1 MAAPTIAGQ
10 MAGTTPASQSQGLS
24 RTQWASSEDAKR
36 AVTRAREA
44 AIRGAL
50 IGFTIRGGLNLIRPP
65 RRRTEGGHNALKD
78 TLQFTA
84 FLGAL
89 GFTYVGVEESLSA
102 LFGQKRTAKWRAL
115 VAGAVAGH
123 TLLLTG

>member
-1 MAAPTIAGQ
+1 MADAA
-10 MAGTTPASQSQGLS
+10 AKRHWGLS
-24 RTQWASSEDAKR
+24 SSRRAGSEDALR
-36 AVTRAREA
+36 AIIRAREA
-44 AIRGAL
+44 AVRGAL
-50 IGFTIRGGLNLIRPP
+50 IGFTIRGGLQAINLIRPA
-65 RRRTEGGHNALKD
+65 RRRTEGGPSAGSALKD

-89 GFTYVGVEESLSA
+89 GFTYVGVEESLAA
-102 LFGQKRTAKWRAL
+102 LFGREKTAKWRAL